1 VGALVGINFARIANP
16 AKDFPVWLGV
26 FALVGMIAAN
36 VVLIIIHDLS
46 KTAKQ
51 QPNNESKIA

>member
-1 VGALVGINFARIANP
+1 MVGINFARIANP